1 MSLSS
6 IHSAIVSK
14 LETLI
19 DATLK
24 EVYGYKINPL
34 EFEFNSFPAAELI
47 ESGNEADYLSTK
59 ENMRVYPFEIY
70 IYQDVEKA
78 GGMSEAYE
86 VLREVVDTIIDTFD
100 NYQDLGGAADW
111 VEPAISGFSDFAR
124 RNQTIAV
131 AIITLKV
138 HKVKTLT

>member
-1 MSLSS
+1 MSLVN
-6 IHSAIVSK
+6 IHQAIKDK
-14 LETLI
+14 LDTLI
-19 DATLK
+19 PDTLK

-34 EFEFNSFPAAELI
+34 EFEFNNFPAAELI

-59 ENMRVYPFEIY
+59 ENMRVYPFEVY

-78 GGMSEAYE
+78 GGMKEAYE
-86 VLREVVDTIIDTFD
+86 KLRSVVDTILDTFD
-100 NYQDLGGAADW
+100 NYQDLGGVADW

-124 RNQTIAV
+124 RNQIIAV

-138 HKVKTLT
+138 HKVKLLG